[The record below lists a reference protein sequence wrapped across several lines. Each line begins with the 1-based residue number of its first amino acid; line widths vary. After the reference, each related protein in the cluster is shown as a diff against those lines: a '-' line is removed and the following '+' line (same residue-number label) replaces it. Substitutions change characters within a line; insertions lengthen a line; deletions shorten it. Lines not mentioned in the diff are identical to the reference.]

1 MKEKKNILKI
11 FILLIL
17 CISICI
23 PAMASDDVESDFVEK
38 SETKIAR
45 IMPAK
50 ATGYKDININK
61 GAYSATIRVS
71 VKATVDANNGKI
83 ISIDRIDVYD
93 YDGFNLDSWTTIT
106 QKGTKNSKNTG
117 YVDVYVYGHA
127 KFSWTEPTTQ
137 IKATHTETIDK
148 TVSIKCKV

>member
-23 PAMASDDVESDFVEK
+23 PAMASDDVESDFVEI

-50 ATGYKDININK
+50 ATGYK
-61 GAYSATIRVS
+61 
-71 VKATVDANNGKI
+71 
-83 ISIDRIDVYD
+83 
-93 YDGFNLDSWTTIT
+93 
-106 QKGTKNSKNTG
+106 
-117 YVDVYVYGHA
+117 
-127 KFSWTEPTTQ
+127 
-137 IKATHTETIDK
+137 
-148 TVSIKCKV
+148 